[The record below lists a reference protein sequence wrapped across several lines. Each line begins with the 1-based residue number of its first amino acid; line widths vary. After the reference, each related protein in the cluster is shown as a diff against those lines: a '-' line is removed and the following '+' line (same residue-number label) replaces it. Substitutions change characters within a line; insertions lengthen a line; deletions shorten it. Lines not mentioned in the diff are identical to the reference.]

1 MKQHQGILDELGR
14 VDFEPRISLLYHDRP
29 RRTTSTHFINYTLLP
44 DGTIATAL
52 SAATA

>member
-1 MKQHQGILDELGR
+1 MKQHQGILDEPAS
-14 VDFEPRISLLYHDRP
+14 VDFEPRISSYHDQP
-29 RRTTSTHFINYTLLP
+29 RRTTSTHFMDYRLLS